1 MSSEADL
8 RNEIEKSGQW
18 AEFQSFLKGGYDVEK
33 EMAEAH
39 AIAARIHSK
48 AQNLVEENRR
58 LRERLDYLETPEGLS
73 NAEDF
78 KAMKLENEVLRKR
91 HRVMKNEKGAQK
103 HKEDMLE
110 QRVMRLEMEN
120 SKMKNALLEFHQ
132 RGFIELRK

>member
-18 AEFQSFLKGGYDVEK
+18 AEFQSFLKGRYAVEK

-48 AQNLVEENRR
+48 AQNLIEENRR

-103 HKEDMLE
+103 HKADMLE
-110 QRVMRLEMEN
+110 QRVKKLEQEN
-120 SKMKNALLEFHQ
+120 AKLKRTYVSY
-132 RGFIELRK
+132 